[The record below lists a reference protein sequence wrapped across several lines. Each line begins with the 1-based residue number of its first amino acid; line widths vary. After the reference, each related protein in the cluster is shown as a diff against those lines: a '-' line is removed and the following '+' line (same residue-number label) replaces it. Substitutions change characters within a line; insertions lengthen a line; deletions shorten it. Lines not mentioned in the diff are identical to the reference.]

1 MSSIPLSNVLLPAVF
16 ISSTVFSVLTLPF
29 AFIKSEPVVI
39 ELPPFFSG
47 EIQPIF
53 DGENKDVAIPYVG
66 FAIVVSVGAGIASVE
81 LQRRWHTYRESLLI
95 SDESSSSDAQAAAEP
110 TFSEVPNSPEF
121 HPDASSIDLTTKP
134 EGIGSPSLAA
144 LNTLLDTQPLALTA
158 PTSAPPDTAPQ
169 SSAAVSPLTDDSAES
184 AIDSERQRQFPLRS
198 DEPLVEASS
207 PPKPQQ
213 TPIEAFDNILK
224 FPKQYRTC
232 RIRVPNREQR
242 LLAIFVDDQ
251 YYSFFR
257 IEPNRET
264 VRDILTKLGQK
275 LEKAIVTQTV
285 KGYAIWTWE
294 PEVSTNPTA

>member
-1 MSSIPLSNVLLPAVF
+1 MSSIPLSHILLPAVF

-47 EIQPIF
+47 EIQPLF
-53 DGENKDVAIPYVG
+53 DGENKDIAIPYVG

-81 LQRRWHTYRESLLI
+81 LQRRWHAYRESLLI
-95 SDESSSSDAQAAAEP
+95 ADEPPSTDSQAAEAQ

-121 HPDASSIDLTTKP
+121 HPDASRLELTAKP

-144 LNTLLDTQPLALTA
+144 LNTLLDTQPLALT
-158 PTSAPPDTAPQ
+158 TATPVASNTALQ
-169 SSAAVSPLTDDSAES
+169 STAAVSSTTEDSHAS
-184 AIDSERQRQFPLRS
+184 AIGSEPQSQLPVHL

-207 PPKPQQ
+207 LPKLER
-213 TPIEAFDNILK
+213 TPIEAFDNIV
-224 FPKQYRTC
+224 QSAQEHQTC
-232 RIRVPNREQR
+232 RIRVPHREQR
-242 LLAIFVDDQ
+242 LLAILVDDQ

-257 IEPNRET
+257 IEPDRET
-264 VRDILTKLGQK
+264 VRDILTKLGQR
-275 LEKAIVTQTV
+275 LEKAIITQTV

-294 PEVSTNPTA
+294 PEVSTHRST

>member
-1 MSSIPLSNVLLPAVF
+1 MSSIPLSNILLPAVF

-81 LQRRWHTYRESLLI
+81 LQRRWHAYRESLLI
-95 SDESSSSDAQAAAEP
+95 SDEPPSPDSQAAAEQ
-110 TFSEVPNSPEF
+110 TFAQVPNSPEF
-121 HPDASSIDLTTKP
+121 RPDASSIDLTAKP

-169 SSAAVSPLTDDSAES
+169 SAAAVSVATATE
-184 AIDSERQRQFPLRS
+184 SERQSQLAVRS
-198 DEPLVEASS
+198 DEPLAEASL
-207 PPKPQQ
+207 PPKPEP

-224 FPKQYRTC
+224 FPKEYQTC
-232 RIRVPNREQR
+232 RIRVPNRQQR
-242 LLAIFVDDQ
+242 LLAIFVDDR

-257 IEPNRET
+257 IEPDRET

-294 PEVSTNPTA
+294 PEVSTHPSA